1 MWAIFM
7 GTDTALAL
15 EMLCFWI
22 CYTDT
27 EREGET
33 WRIFCCI
40 SGDSSSIESISSMG
54 SSYVSLS
61 LSTMYTQIIF
71 VLDACVNHRFQD
83 GSTNQR
89 RKERMPNQFVL
100 LVFHN
105 ERLQRRHDRLHLRLS
120 GKSRSNGR
128 LELWTR
134 AVQLYVLFHWM
145 VHEHTLILH
154 HLLYSSSLLA
164 KYTRCDLDST
174 VMTSFS
180 WILRE
185 DIYP

>member
-1 MWAIFM
+1 M

-22 CYTDT
+22 CYADI

-61 LSTMYTQIIF
+61 LRLVYSQIVF

-83 GSTNQR
+83 GSINQG
-89 RKERMPNQFVL
+89 RKERMPDQLVL
-100 LVFHN
+100 LVFRD
-105 ERLQRRHDRLHLRLS
+105 ERLQRWHDRLHLRLS
-120 GKSRSNGR
+120 GKNRNNGR
-128 LELWTR
+128 LELWAR
-134 AVQLYVLFHWM
+134 AVQFCILFHWM
-145 VHEHTLILH
+145 VHEQTLILH
-154 HLLYSSSLLA
+154 HLLYTSPLLA
-164 KYTRCDLDST
+164 KYTRCDFSQKS
-174 VMTSFS
+174 SFWS
-180 WILRE
+180 LTGRE
-185 DIYP
+185 YYAMRGRNAA